1 MRVLVSDSLS
11 TQGVEILKQAGLQ
24 VDVKTKLTPEQLLD
38 EIKQYEGLVVRSAT
52 KVTAKVLDAGVK
64 LKVVGR
70 AGSGLDNVDLE
81 AATKRGVVVMNT
93 PGGNTITTAE
103 HAVALMCSLA
113 RQIPQATA
121 STKAGKWEKSKFM
134 GVELYQK
141 VLGVIG
147 LGQIGSHVAK
157 LGQGLM
163 MKVIAYDP
171 YLSPERARQM
181 GVEQATVEDVFRRAD
196 FITIHTPL
204 TPETTNLVR
213 AETIATMKD
222 GVRIINCARGGIVN
236 EADLYQALAS
246 KKVGGAALDVFEKE
260 PVDPAN
266 PLLTLDN
273 FICTPHLGAS
283 TTEAQENVAVAV
295 AEQIVDLLV
304 KGVIRN
310 AANIPSVPTD
320 LLPQIQ
326 PYLTLGEKLG
336 AFQAQ
341 RLEGGIRRVTVE
353 YHGEVAQLPTAPI
366 TVAILKGLLNPIL
379 EDSVNYV
386 NAPVVAKER
395 GIELNETKRSD
406 AGDFAS
412 LVVVEL
418 QVGDAVS
425 RIAGTL
431 FHRKEPRI
439 VSIDD
444 FFVEVVPE
452 GAMLAL
458 SNTDRPGV
466 IGTIGT
472 FLGQHNVN
480 ISRMQLSRERPGGQ
494 AISVIGIDS
503 PVSPSLLQDLR
514 RLPGI
519 LSAKQIRL

>member
-11 TQGVEILKQAGLQ
+11 TQGVDILKQAGLQ
-24 VDVKTKLTPEQLLD
+24 VEVKTKLTPEQLLE
-38 EIKQYEGLVVRSAT
+38 EIKGYEGLVVRSAT

-81 AATKRGVVVMNT
+81 AATKRGIVVMNT
-93 PGGNTITTAE
+93 PGGNTVTTAE
-103 HAVALMCSLA
+103 HALALLVALA
-113 RQIPQATA
+113 RQVPQATA

-141 VLGVIG
+141 VLGVVG

-163 MKVIAYDP
+163 MKVVAYDP
-171 YLSPERARQM
+171 YLSVERARQL
-181 GVEQATVEDVFRRAD
+181 GVQQATVEELFRQAD
-196 FITIHTPL
+196 FITLHTPL

-213 AETIATMKD
+213 AETIALMKD
-222 GVRIINCARGGIVN
+222 GVRIVNCARGGIVN
-236 EADLYQALAS
+236 EADLYQALVS

-266 PLLTLDN
+266 PLLTLEN

-310 AANIPSVPTD
+310 AANIPSVPMD
-320 LLPQIQ
+320 LMPQIQ

-336 AFQAQ
+336 AFEAQ
-341 RLEGGIRRVTVE
+341 RREGGLKRVTVH

-366 TVAILKGLLNPIL
+366 TVGILKGLLNPIL
-379 EDSVNYV
+379 ENSVNYV
-386 NAPVVAKER
+386 NAPVIAKER
-395 GIELNETKRSD
+395 GIQLSEVKHSD

-418 QVGDAVS
+418 DVGKTTS

-431 FHRKEPRI
+431 FHKKEPRI

-444 FFVEVVPE
+444 FSLEVVPE

-458 SNTDRPGV
+458 SNSDRPGV

-472 FLGQHNVN
+472 FLGQHQVN

-503 PVSPSLLQDLR
+503 PVSPELLQDLR

>member
-11 TQGVEILKQAGLQ
+11 PQGVEILKQAGLT
-24 VDVKTKLTPEQLLD
+24 VDVKTKLTPEQLLE
-38 EIKQYEGLVVRSAT
+38 EIGQYEGLVVRSAT
-52 KVTAKVLDAGVK
+52 KVTAKVLDAGLK

-81 AATKRGVVVMNT
+81 AATKRGIVVMNT

-103 HAVALMCSLA
+103 HAVAMICALA

-121 STKAGKWEKSKFM
+121 STKSGKWEKSKFM

-141 VLGVIG
+141 VLGVVG

-163 MKVIAYDP
+163 MKVMAYDP
-171 YLSPERARQM
+171 YLSEERARQM
-181 GVEQATVEDVFRRAD
+181 GVEQATIEHLFRTAD

-204 TPETTNLVR
+204 TPETTNLIR

-222 GVRIINCARGGIVN
+222 GVRIVNCARGGIVN
-236 EADLYQALAS
+236 ETDLYQALVS
-246 KKVGGAALDVFEKE
+246 KKVGGAAMDVFEKE
-260 PVDPAN
+260 PADPAN
-266 PLLTLDN
+266 PLLTLEN

-310 AANIPSVPTD
+310 AANIPSVPAD

-336 AFQAQ
+336 AFEAQ
-341 RLEGGIRRVTVE
+341 RLDGGIKRVTVE
-353 YHGEVAQLPTAPI
+353 YHGDVSNLPTPPV

-379 EDSVNYV
+379 EASVNYV
-386 NAPVVAKER
+386 NAPVVARER
-395 GIELNETKRSD
+395 GIELNEIKRSD
-406 AGDFAS
+406 AGDFSS

-418 QVGDAVS
+418 QVGDRTS

-431 FHRKEPRI
+431 FHRREPRI

-444 FFVEVVPE
+444 FSVEVVPE
-452 GAMLAL
+452 GAMLAV

-466 IGTIGT
+466 IGTMGT
-472 FLGQHNVN
+472 LLGKHQVN
-480 ISRMQLSRERPGGQ
+480 ISRMQLSRERPGGR

-503 PVSPSLLQDLR
+503 PVSTATLQELR
-514 RLPGI
+514 QLPGI
-519 LSAKQIRL
+519 LSVRQIRL

>member
-1 MRVLVSDSLS
+1 
-11 TQGVEILKQAGLQ
+11 
-24 VDVKTKLTPEQLLD
+24 
-38 EIKQYEGLVVRSAT
+38 
-52 KVTAKVLDAGVK
+52 
-64 LKVVGR
+64 
-70 AGSGLDNVDLE
+70 
-81 AATKRGVVVMNT
+81 
-93 PGGNTITTAE
+93 
-103 HAVALMCSLA
+103 
-113 RQIPQATA
+113 
-121 STKAGKWEKSKFM
+121 
-134 GVELYQK
+134 
-141 VLGVIG
+141 
-147 LGQIGSHVAK
+147 
-157 LGQGLM
+157 M

-171 YLSPERARQM
+171 YLPERARQM

-273 FICTPHLGAS
+273 FVCTPHLGAS

-320 LLPQIQ
+320 LLPQIR

-418 QVGDAVS
+418 QAGDAVS

-458 SNTDRPGV
+458 PTPTAPASSGRSARFWGNT
-466 IGTIGT
+466 T
-472 FLGQHNVN
+472 
-480 ISRMQLSRERPGGQ
+480 
-494 AISVIGIDS
+494 
-503 PVSPSLLQDLR
+503 
-514 RLPGI
+514 
-519 LSAKQIRL
+519 

>member
-11 TQGVEILKQAGLQ
+11 TQGVEILQQAGLE
-24 VDVKTKLTPEQLLD
+24 VDVKTKLTADQLLD
-38 EIKQYEGLVVRSAT
+38 EIRHYEGLVVRSAT

-81 AATKRGVVVMNT
+81 AATKRGIVVMNT

-103 HAVALMCSLA
+103 HAMALLCALA

-121 STKAGKWEKSKFM
+121 STKSGKWEKSKFM

-141 VLGVIG
+141 ILGVVG

-181 GVEQATVEDVFRRAD
+181 GVEQASVEDLFRRAD

-213 AETIATMKD
+213 ADTIATMKD
-222 GVRIINCARGGIVN
+222 GVRIVNCARGGIVN
-236 EADLYQALAS
+236 ETDLHQALVS

-260 PVDPAN
+260 PVDPAH

-283 TTEAQENVAVAV
+283 TTEAQENVAIAV

-310 AANIPSVPTD
+310 AANIPSVPVD

-326 PYLTLGEKLG
+326 PYLSLGEKLG
-336 AFQAQ
+336 SFQAQ
-341 RLEGGIRRVTVE
+341 RLDGGLRRVTVE
-353 YHGEVAQLPTAPI
+353 YSGDVAQFPTAPI

-379 EDSVNYV
+379 EESINYV
-386 NAPVVAKER
+386 NAPVIAKER
-395 GIELNETKRSD
+395 GIELSETKRTD

-412 LVVVEL
+412 LVTVEVL
-418 QVGDAVS
+418 IGDTTS

-431 FHRKEPRI
+431 FHRREPRI

-444 FFVEVVPE
+444 FSVEVVPE

-472 FLGQHNVN
+472 FLGEQQVN

-503 PVSPSLLQDLR
+503 PVSPTTLNDLR

>member
-11 TQGVEILKQAGLQ
+11 PQGVEILKQAGLT
-24 VDVKTKLTPEQLLD
+24 VDVKTKLTPEQLLE
-38 EIKQYEGLVVRSAT
+38 EIGQYEGLVVRSAT

-81 AATKRGVVVMNT
+81 AATKRGIVVMNT
-93 PGGNTITTAE
+93 PGGNTVTTAE
-103 HAVALMCSLA
+103 HAVAMLCALA

-121 STKAGKWEKSKFM
+121 STKSGKWEKSKFM

-141 VLGVIG
+141 VLGVVG

-163 MKVIAYDP
+163 MKVMAYDP
-171 YLSPERARQM
+171 YLSEERARQM
-181 GVEQATVEDVFRRAD
+181 GVEQATIEHLFRTAD

-204 TPETTNLVR
+204 TPETTNLIR

-222 GVRIINCARGGIVN
+222 GVRIVNCARGGIVN
-236 EADLYQALAS
+236 ETDLYQALLS
-246 KKVGGAALDVFEKE
+246 KKVGGAAMDVFEKE
-260 PVDPAN
+260 PADPAN
-266 PLLTLDN
+266 PLLTLEN

-310 AANIPSVPTD
+310 AANIPSVPAD

-336 AFQAQ
+336 AFEAQ
-341 RLEGGIRRVTVE
+341 RLDGGIKRVTVE
-353 YHGEVAQLPTAPI
+353 YHGDVSNLPTAPV

-379 EDSVNYV
+379 EASVNYV
-386 NAPVVAKER
+386 NAPVVARER
-395 GIELNETKRSD
+395 GIELNEIKRSD
-406 AGDFAS
+406 AGDFSS

-418 QVGDAVS
+418 HVGDRTS

-431 FHRKEPRI
+431 FHRREPRI

-444 FFVEVVPE
+444 FSVEVVPE
-452 GAMLAL
+452 GAMLVV

-466 IGTIGT
+466 IGTMGT
-472 FLGQHNVN
+472 LLGKHQVN
-480 ISRMQLSRERPGGQ
+480 ISRMQLSRERPGGR

-503 PVSPSLLQDLR
+503 PVSTATLQELR
-514 RLPGI
+514 QLPGI
-519 LSAKQIRL
+519 LSVRQIRL

>member
-11 TQGVEILKQAGLQ
+11 PQGVEILKQAGLT
-24 VDVKTKLTPEQLLD
+24 VDVKTKLTPEQLLE
-38 EIKQYEGLVVRSAT
+38 EIGQYEGLVVRSAT
-52 KVTAKVLDAGVK
+52 KVTAKVLDAGLK

-81 AATKRGVVVMNT
+81 AATKRGIVVMNT

-103 HAVALMCSLA
+103 HAVAMLCALA

-121 STKAGKWEKSKFM
+121 STKSGKWEKSKFM

-141 VLGVIG
+141 VLGVVG

-163 MKVIAYDP
+163 MKVMAYDP
-171 YLSPERARQM
+171 YLSEERARQM
-181 GVEQATVEDVFRRAD
+181 GVEQATIEHLFRTAD

-204 TPETTNLVR
+204 TPETTNLIR

-222 GVRIINCARGGIVN
+222 GVRIVNCARGGIVN
-236 EADLYQALAS
+236 ETDLYQALVS
-246 KKVGGAALDVFEKE
+246 KKVGGAAMDVFEKE
-260 PVDPAN
+260 PADPAN
-266 PLLTLDN
+266 PLLTLEN

-310 AANIPSVPTD
+310 AANIPSVPAD

-336 AFQAQ
+336 AFEAQ
-341 RLEGGIRRVTVE
+341 RLDGGIKRVTVE
-353 YHGEVAQLPTAPI
+353 YHGDVSNLPTPPV

-379 EDSVNYV
+379 EASVNYV
-386 NAPVVAKER
+386 NAPVVARER
-395 GIELNETKRSD
+395 GIELNEIKRSD
-406 AGDFAS
+406 AGDFSS

-418 QVGDAVS
+418 QVGDRTS

-431 FHRKEPRI
+431 FHRREPRI

-444 FFVEVVPE
+444 FSVEVVPE
-452 GAMLAL
+452 GAMLAV

-466 IGTIGT
+466 IGTMGT
-472 FLGQHNVN
+472 LLGKHQVN
-480 ISRMQLSRERPGGQ
+480 ISRMQLSRERPGGR

-503 PVSPSLLQDLR
+503 PVSTATLQELR
-514 RLPGI
+514 QLPGI
-519 LSAKQIRL
+519 LSVRQIRL

>member
-11 TQGVEILKQAGLQ
+11 TQGVEILKQAGLD

-38 EIKQYEGLVVRSAT
+38 EIKHYEGLVVRSAT

-70 AGSGLDNVDLE
+70 AGSGLDNVDLD

-93 PGGNTITTAE
+93 PGGNTVTTAE
-103 HAVALMCSLA
+103 HAIAMLCALA

-121 STKAGKWEKSKFM
+121 STKGGKWEKSKFM

-141 VLGVIG
+141 TLGVIG

-163 MKVIAYDP
+163 MKVLAYDP
-171 YLSPERARQM
+171 YLSEERARQM
-181 GVEQATVEDVFRRAD
+181 GVEHATLDQVFRRAD
-196 FITIHTPL
+196 FITIHSPL
-204 TPETTNLVR
+204 TPETKNLIR
-213 AETIATMKD
+213 TETIATMKD
-222 GVRIINCARGGIVN
+222 GVRIVNCARGGIVN
-236 EADLYQALAS
+236 EADLYQALSS

-260 PVDPAN
+260 PADPAN

-304 KGVIRN
+304 KGIVRN
-310 AANIPSVPTD
+310 AANIPSVPSD

-326 PYLTLGEKLG
+326 PYLALGEKLG
-336 AFQAQ
+336 AFEAQ
-341 RLEGGIRRVTVE
+341 RLDGGIRRVSVE
-353 YHGEVAQLPTAPI
+353 YHGDVANLPTAPI
-366 TVAILKGLLNPIL
+366 AVAILKGLLNPIL
-379 EDSVNYV
+379 EASVNYV

-395 GIELNETKRSD
+395 GIELNEIKRSD
-406 AGDFAS
+406 AGDFSS

-418 QVGDAVS
+418 QVGDRTS

-431 FHRKEPRI
+431 FHRREPRI

-444 FFVEVVPE
+444 FSVEVVPE
-452 GAMLAL
+452 GAMLAV
-458 SNTDRPGV
+458 SNSDQPGV

-472 FLGQHNVN
+472 FLGRHQVN
-480 ISRMQLSRERPGGQ
+480 IARMQLSRERPGGR

-503 PVSPSLLQDLR
+503 PVSTATLQELR
-514 RLPGI
+514 ELPGI

>member
-246 KKVGGAALDVFEKE
+246 KKESAVTGDMWPMGAPSALYLRHSAPQE
-260 PVDPAN
+260 
-266 PLLTLDN
+266 LLY
-273 FICTPHLGAS
+273 S
-283 TTEAQENVAVAV
+283 RYYWYRS
-295 AEQIVDLLV
+295 
-304 KGVIRN
+304 GV
-310 AANIPSVPTD
+310 TD
-320 LLPQIQ
+320 TMRLCVCHTITR
-326 PYLTLGEKLG
+326 YL
-336 AFQAQ
+336 
-341 RLEGGIRRVTVE
+341 
-353 YHGEVAQLPTAPI
+353 
-366 TVAILKGLLNPIL
+366 
-379 EDSVNYV
+379 
-386 NAPVVAKER
+386 
-395 GIELNETKRSD
+395 
-406 AGDFAS
+406 
-412 LVVVEL
+412 
-418 QVGDAVS
+418 
-425 RIAGTL
+425 
-431 FHRKEPRI
+431 
-439 VSIDD
+439 
-444 FFVEVVPE
+444 
-452 GAMLAL
+452 
-458 SNTDRPGV
+458 
-466 IGTIGT
+466 
-472 FLGQHNVN
+472 
-480 ISRMQLSRERPGGQ
+480 
-494 AISVIGIDS
+494 
-503 PVSPSLLQDLR
+503 
-514 RLPGI
+514 
-519 LSAKQIRL
+519 

>member
-11 TQGVEILKQAGLQ
+11 PQGVEILKQAGLT
-24 VDVKTKLTPEQLLD
+24 VDVKTKLTPEQLLE
-38 EIKQYEGLVVRSAT
+38 EIGQYEGLVVRSAT
-52 KVTAKVLDAGVK
+52 KVTAKVLDAGAK

-81 AATKRGVVVMNT
+81 AATKRGIVVMNT

-103 HAVALMCSLA
+103 HAVAMLCSLA

-141 VLGVIG
+141 VLGVVG

-163 MKVIAYDP
+163 MKVMAYDP
-171 YLSPERARQM
+171 YLSEERARQM
-181 GVEQATVEDVFRRAD
+181 GVEQATIEHLFRTAD

-204 TPETTNLVR
+204 TPDTTNLVR
-213 AETIATMKD
+213 AETIAIMKD
-222 GVRIINCARGGIVN
+222 GVRIVNCARGGIVN
-236 EADLYQALAS
+236 EADLYQALVS
-246 KKVGGAALDVFEKE
+246 KKVGGAAMDVFEKE
-260 PVDPAN
+260 PADPAN

-304 KGVIRN
+304 KGIVRN
-310 AANIPSVPTD
+310 AANIPSVPAD

-336 AFQAQ
+336 AFEAQ
-341 RLEGGIRRVTVE
+341 RLDGGIRRVTVE
-353 YHGEVAQLPTAPI
+353 YHGEVSNLPTAPV

-379 EDSVNYV
+379 EASVNYV
-386 NAPVVAKER
+386 NAPVVARER
-395 GIELNETKRSD
+395 GIELNEIKRSD
-406 AGDFAS
+406 AGDFSS
-412 LVVVEL
+412 LVAVEL
-418 QVGDAVS
+418 QVGDRTS

-431 FHRKEPRI
+431 FHRREPRI

-444 FFVEVVPE
+444 FSVEVVPE
-452 GAMLAL
+452 GAMLAV

-466 IGTIGT
+466 IGTMGT
-472 FLGQHNVN
+472 LLGKHQVN
-480 ISRMQLSRERPGGQ
+480 ISRMQLSRERPGGR

-503 PVSPSLLQDLR
+503 PVSVETLQDLR

-519 LSAKQIRL
+519 LSVQQIRL